1 MVHLSATHRPMQ
13 LPTITLITNNESL
26 PGTDE
31 IRDIVEMGQAGEFCN
46 QMAVRAI
53 SRVWTICDARKEL
66 RSYRE
71 LYTGALGALGA
82 ELPTWPSY

>member
-1 MVHLSATHRPMQ
+1 MQ
-13 LPTITLITNNESL
+13 LATITLILNNETL

-31 IRDIVEMGQAGEFCN
+31 IRDLVDMGLSGEFCN

-53 SRVWTICDARKEL
+53 SRVWCICDARSEL
-66 RSYRE
+66 RSYRD